1 MATWIDFVLA
11 ATTIWLAWMALGSRD
26 LFRSVVFYIIFGLVV
41 SLAWVR
47 LGAPD
52 IALAEAAIGAGLTG
66 ALLIDSIQQLGRQNA
81 GEREASVRTPWTA
94 LLFVAATGG
103 MLIWAVA
110 SIPATPGGVTQLIAE
125 NIPLSGVEHPV
136 TAVLLNFRSL
146 DTWMEV
152 FVLLMAV
159 VALLIVRRA
168 HDVTEID
175 VPQSG
180 DPVLAGLVRV
190 VVPLMVLAAG
200 YLLWLGTHA
209 PGGAFQAG
217 AVLASAGVLLLL
229 AGHRSMTALRG
240 RMLWLTM
247 LPGVLAFLVAA
258 TVTMLSG
265 LNMMELSPEHAGTVI
280 VVIEV
285 AVTISIGVALAAM
298 FAGAREPWP
307 RPSGEVGVEAL

>member
-1 MATWIDFVLA
+1 MATGIDLVLA
-11 ATTIWLAWMALGSRD
+11 ATTVGLAWMALASRD
-26 LFRSVVFYIIFGLVV
+26 LFQSVVLYITFGLVV

-66 ALLIDSIQQLGRQNA
+66 ALLIDAVRQLGQQKADERQSHGA
-81 GEREASVRTPWTA
+81 AWAA
-94 LLFVAATGG
+94 LLGVVGIGG
-103 MLIWAVA
+103 ILLWAVLTLSTA
-110 SIPATPGGVTQLIAE
+110 PGGITRLIAE
-125 NIPLSGVEHPV
+125 HVPHSGVEHPV

-152 FVLLMAV
+152 FVLLMVV

-168 HDVTEID
+168 PDVAEVH
-175 VPQSG
+175 VPVSEG
-180 DPVLAGLVRV
+180 PVLGGLARL

-217 AVLASAGVLLLL
+217 AVLASAAVLLLL
-229 AGHRSMTALRG
+229 AGRRSLTALRG
-240 RMLWLTM
+240 RVLWMTM
-247 LPGVLAFLVAA
+247 LSGVLAFLLVAA
-258 TVTMLSG
+258 ITLLSG
-265 LNMMELSPEHAGTVI
+265 LNMMQLAPEYAGTVI
-280 VVIEV
+280 VVIET
-285 AVTISIGVALAAM
+285 AVTVSIAVALAAM

-307 RPSGEVGVEAL
+307 RPTSPKGEDG